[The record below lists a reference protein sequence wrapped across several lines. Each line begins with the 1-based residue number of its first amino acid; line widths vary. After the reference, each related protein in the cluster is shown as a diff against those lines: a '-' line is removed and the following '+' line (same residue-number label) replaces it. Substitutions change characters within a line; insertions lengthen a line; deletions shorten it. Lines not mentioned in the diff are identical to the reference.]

1 MSSDSDNSANDFVG
15 KRKSPPVDSQ
25 EIQNSAK
32 RPNDSVG
39 KRKSPPVDSQ
49 EIQNSA
55 KRPND
60 SVGKRKPPP
69 VDSQEIQNS
78 AKRPRV
84 EPMDTIKMEKNMFGL
99 DPSDEFIKEI
109 SDWIWLKTKN
119 CKHKVEVEAKVG
131 RFLDQSAQRAG
142 LPVAVETILSNT
154 DGLKFESNMTEN
166 QAQHKHYNGI
176 LNKRASQ
183 LNQNLRSKI
192 DCVHNKEIDSFHS
205 SGRGSGKVRVTRDQG
220 KTDIKEMIE
229 KVRVADLAI
238 YSPKRL
244 FDWRLSIN
252 MEVPHNDLPKQDPY
266 YQRKK
271 DRMSYTQQEMQVDL
285 TQVFARPGEPPTHE
299 LELEIR
305 RPKFLM
311 EEGKKRERGLPNM
324 CKLYRTR
331 L

>member
-39 KRKSPPVDSQ
+39 KRKS
-49 EIQNSA
+49 
-55 KRPND
+55 
-60 SVGKRKPPP
+60 PP

-154 DGLKFESNMTEN
+154 DGLKFESNMTE
-166 QAQHKHYNGI
+166 AQHKHYNGI